1 MAFELRTVAGIPR
14 PTDRTSFQRLSVV
27 RKNTLYAL
35 WQVDPSVEFRVR
47 VTDSRLNAWMP
58 LLGATPDPDDANV
71 ACLDIFRLEYL
82 FLPAFSL
89 DPALV
94 DTDAGDSFVV
104 PGRLHDA
111 LVALVDAGLD
121 LAIDPSITGQ
131 NGLGPSVL
139 LARIKA
145 AVPKLAALL
154 VLTGN
159 DFIDVKESDDDDVD
173 VQWPSLIKMGQL
185 ICPQSGSLSP
195 LAHLR
200 GLQGSY
206 LHPDVR
212 DRPTGRYQVISNA
225 IAAKAMSGSLAAL
238 GSEHKS
244 SQVAKFIIDT
254 AWESELEM
262 ALLNWPAALT
272 DVDARAQFQTE
283 DVSKRS
289 AVLRDRFEVIMTHH
303 SSTRQWVTGAT
314 SSQQFSVALSLAEE
328 LLDLKEPRSLTA
340 LRSLDTFLSSRMELL
355 TSNVMALSPPQR
367 ASHIIGYVK
376 TMKDSRPSGGSSS
389 SDGASSFS
397 ATGGQSSSQ
406 IGYIFKAGNAFSA
419 QIEAFLVSK
428 SVCAP
433 LSHTVTHDE
442 KGAEV
447 QVVDD
452 VNSGLLALLQQPS
465 VRGNAVEVCRLA
477 YLRYEPIVAQF
488 FATKCYYQS
497 ELFQLLAAARL
508 ELPDFFS
515 VAVITDDRGHVR
527 RNDEGFKLDEAY
539 VTAIARWGFDSVN
552 HYNHLIVALE
562 CKRAGIAF
570 ELRGTPKMRQSSA
583 IPTLATSL
591 EAQWNQPRS
600 AELVVLVDRIAN
612 CLGCPRGDAVGG
624 LAALWTQIELFTNR
638 APEGIDRQDLRSSM
652 MQKALEPP
660 SSRGRHMLS
669 CPPGTAT
676 VSRAFLHEDD
686 ECWSALTNADD
697 ATEDLMKIEKILPG
711 ALTAINK
718 FRAGDAAP
726 SGKGA
731 GRGAGKNDGGGGG
744 NGGGRGGG
752 KGKSKR
758 RATDDANSPPP
769 KQPTY
774 QGFSL
779 TPGSTS
785 HNCSWSSSSG
795 GAGSDVLTISR
806 QYLDQTTGK
815 NVDLPDLVVDVAKFC
830 KANGVKQADYCWEF
844 VASYFWSS
852 FDRAT
857 NALADKGS
865 NRVKRAMRIACSRC
879 PKSSDTSKHPEGLM
893 AMHAM
898 PKNVNNLVTYF
909 Q

>member
-14 PTDRTSFQRLSVV
+14 PTDRASFERLSTV

-35 WQVDPSVEFRVR
+35 WQMDPSVEFRVR

-58 LLGATPDPDDANV
+58 LLGATPDPTDANV
-71 ACLDIFRLEYL
+71 ACLDIFRMEYL
-82 FLPAFSL
+82 FLPAFGL

-111 LVALVDAGLD
+111 FVALVDAGLD
-121 LAIDPSITGQ
+121 LAIDPSVTGQ

-139 LARIKA
+139 LARIKV

-154 VLTGN
+154 VLAAN
-159 DFIDVKESDDDDVD
+159 DLIDVKESDDDEVD

-195 LAHLR
+195 FAHLR

-225 IAAKAMSGSLAAL
+225 IASKAMSGSLAAL
-238 GSEHKS
+238 GSEHKP

-254 AWESELEM
+254 AWEPELEM
-262 ALLNWPAALT
+262 ALLDWPAALT

-289 AVLRDRFEVIMTHH
+289 AVLRDRVDVIMTHH

-355 TSNVMALSPPQR
+355 TSDVMALSPPQR
-367 ASHIIGYVK
+367 AAHIIGYVK

-389 SDGASSFS
+389 SDGGSSSS
-397 ATGGQSSSQ
+397 AAGGQSSSQ
-406 IGYIFKAGNAFSA
+406 VGYIFKAGNAFSA

-433 LSHTVTHDE
+433 LSHTETHDE
-442 KGAEV
+442 KGAEIR
-447 QVVDD
+447 VVDD

-477 YLRYEPIVAQF
+477 YLRYEPIVCQF

-508 ELPDFFS
+508 ELANFFS
-515 VAVITDDRGHVR
+515 VAVITDDRGNVR
-527 RNDEGFKLDEAY
+527 RNDEGFKLDEVY
-539 VTAIARWGFDSVN
+539 VTAITRWGFDKVN
-552 HYNHLIVALE
+552 HYNYLIVALE

-570 ELRGTPKMRQSSA
+570 DPKGSPKMRQSSA
-583 IPTLATSL
+583 IPAQCATL

-624 LAALWTQIELFTNR
+624 LAALWTQIELFINR

-676 VSRAFLHEDD
+676 VSRAFLHDD
-686 ECWSALTNADD
+686 DDCWSALTNADN

-718 FRAGDAAP
+718 FRAGDSAP

-731 GRGAGKNDGGGGG
+731 GRGAGKGDGGAGG
-744 NGGGRGGG
+744 GGGRGGG

-769 KQPTY
+769 KAPAY

-815 NVDLPDLVVDVAKFC
+815 NVDLPPLVVDVAKFC

-898 PKNVNNLVTYF
+898 PKSVNNLVTYF

>member
-154 VLTGN
+154 VLTAN

-355 TSNVMALSPPQR
+355 TSNVMALPPPQR
-367 ASHIIGYVK
+367 AAHIIGYVK

-508 ELPDFFS
+508 ELANFFS

-583 IPTLATSL
+583 IPALATSL

-731 GRGAGKNDGGGGG
+731 GRGAGKDDGGGGG